1 MKGKHFFSSVKV
13 GDRGQIV
20 IPIDARKM
28 FDINPGDQLIIFG
41 VENKGLAIAK
51 ASLLKDFIAKLFEVF
66 GSESEDKIEEK
77 KEHEND
83 DRNI

>member
-1 MKGKHFFSSVKV
+1 MTKVMKGKHFFSSVKV

-28 FDINPGDQLIIFG
+28 FDINPGDQLLIFG

-66 GSESEDKIEEK
+66 GSDLEGESEEK
-77 KEHEND
+77 TD
-83 DRNI
+83 